1 MTRGIRAQL
10 KSASKKEKM
19 VTTRGGSDDRERI
32 EELEASVVALKA
44 HVVTHDQVR
53 DIEAAQRKLSDTL
66 NTLSEETRD
75 AMGIIQREFQELKTH
90 VNVLQMAVGRVGSS
104 SGDRGKRAKVPELK
118 RYEGARDAKDLE
130 NFLFDM
136 EQYFRAVR
144 TDSEEDKVAM
154 ATMYLAGDAKL

>member
-1 MTRGIRAQL
+1 
-10 KSASKKEKM
+10 M

-32 EELEASVVALKA
+32 EELEASVAALKA

-53 DIEAAQRKLSDTL
+53 DIEAAQRELSDTL

-75 AMGIIQREFQELKTH
+75 AMSIIQREFQELKAQ
-90 VNVLQMAVGRVGSS
+90 VSVLQMAVGRVGSS
-104 SGDRGKRAKVPELK
+104 SGDRGKRAKVPEPK
-118 RYEGARDAKDLE
+118 RYEGARDAKELE

-154 ATMYLAGDAKL
+154 AAMYLAGDAKLWWRSKFVDDECPIKT